1 MIVRILN
8 EGQWTLD
15 DQAVAT
21 LNAHDDVIEKAVES
35 GDEGRLS
42 AALSALLDEVRALG
56 TIVPDES
63 LADSDLILPDAEA
76 TLHEVREWLAD
87 SSSGEGL
94 VPG

>member
-15 DQAVAT
+15 DEAFAA
-21 LNAHDDVIEKAVES
+21 LNAHDDQIEEAVDS
-35 GDEGRLS
+35 GDEARLTR
-42 AALSALLDEVRALG
+42 ALTALLDEVRSRG
-56 TIVPDES
+56 TAVPDDS

-76 TLHEVREWLAD
+76 TLEEVREWLAD
-87 SSSGEGL
+87 NSAGEGL